1 MGCQPPEEEIIL
13 GEENHALRKSVTTAL
28 FYVYSH
34 QLLFFGLLGLG
45 MGIKITASNL
55 QSPTRRAL
63 DVALPGG
70 SICVIVIALYM
81 IRWAHPFESEFDQR
95 IRVIWVCRMITLLV
109 MCLAPIF
116 WESWNQGAL
125 FLIYVFSLALLL
137 GLDFEGRERI
147 NHRHHEMKINRR
159 TS

>member
-1 MGCQPPEEEIIL
+1 M
-13 GEENHALRKSVTTAL
+13 
-28 FYVYSH
+28 
-34 QLLFFGLLGLG
+34 
-45 MGIKITASNL
+45 
-55 QSPTRRAL
+55 
-63 DVALPGG
+63 ALPGG

-81 IRWAHPFESEFDQR
+81 IRWAHPFESEFNQR

-159 TS
+159 TSLNSPSTKEHGGHGKPHGHGGRLDVAGGMANWESQPSKV